1 MNQKVDTMH
10 ATQGRFT
17 KPATAERR
25 PTHLPLPGPQP
36 TSTAPDARLA
46 PFSLSAEENA
56 RFVRIVSQGA
66 LITRHDG
73 VHQWLSGELQQVL
86 PHRILIA
93 AWGDFARRQL
103 GLDVLSSV
111 PGVSTAQA
119 ARCRIDDL
127 VQKAY
132 AQWVGAGRQPVLLN
146 AAEFAVS
153 RVCLCPLHAALRG
166 MRAAVVH
173 GVRDRRSGNESL
185 YIALDTESFGVIPR
199 ADGFKFL
206 VDCLIAQIDVAFRRV
221 AAVPPETPAW
231 QQAPSRGTWREL
243 SRREQEILFW
253 LCRGE
258 SNVDIAAALDI
269 SPHTVKNHLQRIFR
283 KIGVNNRTQAA
294 ARYSEAMHAAASTAS
309 GG

>member
-10 ATQGRFT
+10 AYQGSFT

-25 PTHLPLPGPQP
+25 PTHLLQPGPQP
-36 TSTAPDARLA
+36 TGTAPGARLA

-93 AWGDFARRQL
+93 AWGNFARHQFAL
-103 GLDVLSSV
+103 EVISSV

-127 VQKAY
+127 VQRAH
-132 AQWVGAGRQPVLLN
+132 AQWVGTGRLPVLLN
-146 AAEFAVS
+146 AAEFAVP
-153 RVCLCPLHAALRG
+153 RVCLCPMHAALRG
-166 MRAAVVH
+166 MRAALVH
-173 GVRDRRSGNESL
+173 GVSDRRSGNESL
-185 YIALDTESFGVIPR
+185 YIALDTESLGLISHP
-199 ADGFKFL
+199 DGFKFL
-206 VDCLIAQIDVAFRRV
+206 VDCLVAQIDVALRRV
-221 AAVPPETPAW
+221 ADVPPETPVS

-294 ARYSEAMHAAASTAS
+294 ARYGEALRAA
-309 GG
+309 GEHG

>member
-1 MNQKVDTMH
+1 MNQKVHTMH
-10 ATQGRFT
+10 AHQGSLI
-17 KPATAERR
+17 KPAPAGRS
-25 PTHLPLPGPQP
+25 P
-36 TSTAPDARLA
+36 A
-46 PFSLSAEENA
+46 FSLSAEENA
-56 RFVRIVSQGA
+56 RFVRIVSGGA
-66 LITRHDG
+66 LISRHDG
-73 VHQWLSGELQQVL
+73 VHEWLSGEMQQVL

-93 AWGDFARRQL
+93 AWGDFARHQL
-103 GLDVLSSV
+103 ALDVVSSV

-119 ARCRIDDL
+119 SRCRIDDL
-127 VQKAY
+127 VQKAH

-146 AAEFAVS
+146 AAEFAVP
-153 RVCLCPLHAALRG
+153 RVCLCLMHAALRG

-185 YIALDTESFGVIPR
+185 YIALDTESLGAIPR

-206 VDCLIAQIDVAFRRV
+206 VDCLIAQIDLAFRRV
-221 AAVPPETPAW
+221 AAVASEMPLS

-258 SNVDIAAALDI
+258 SNVDIAVALDI

-294 ARYSEAMHAAASTAS
+294 ARYRDAMHAA
-309 GG
+309 GEHG

>member
-1 MNQKVDTMH
+1 MH
-10 ATQGRFT
+10 AHQGSLT
-17 KPATAERR
+17 KTAAAGRSPA
-25 PTHLPLPGPQP
+25 HLPPL
-36 TSTAPDARLA
+36 
-46 PFSLSAEENA
+46 SLSAEENA
-56 RFVRIVSQGA
+56 RFMRIVYQGA

-73 VHQWLSGELQQVL
+73 VLQWLSGEVQQVL

-93 AWGDFARRQL
+93 AWGDFARHQL
-103 GLDVLSSV
+103 TLDVVSSV
-111 PGVSTAQA
+111 AGVSTAQA

-127 VQKAY
+127 VQTAH
-132 AQWVGAGRQPVLLN
+132 ARWVGAGRQPVLLN
-146 AAEFAVS
+146 AAEFAVP
-153 RVCLCPLHAALRG
+153 RACLCPMHAALRG

-185 YIALDTESFGVIPR
+185 YIALDTESLGVIPR

-221 AAVPPETPAW
+221 AAVPPEMPAG
-231 QQAPSRGTWREL
+231 QQAPSRGTGREL

-258 SNVDIAAALDI
+258 SNVGIAAALDI

-294 ARYSEAMHAAASTAS
+294 ARYSEAMRAA
-309 GG
+309 GEHG

>member
-1 MNQKVDTMH
+1 MH
-10 ATQGRFT
+10 AYQGPFT
-17 KPATAERR
+17 KPASAERR
-25 PTHLPLPGPQP
+25 PTHLPQPGPQP
-36 TSTAPDARLA
+36 TGTAPGARL
-46 PFSLSAEENA
+46 PFLLSAEENA

-66 LITRHDG
+66 LLTRHDG
-73 VHQWLSGELQQVL
+73 VHQWLSGEMQQVL

-93 AWGDFARRQL
+93 AWGDFARQQL
-103 GLDVLSSV
+103 ALEVISPV
-111 PGVSTAQA
+111 PGVNTAQA

-127 VQKAY
+127 VQRAY

-146 AAEFAVS
+146 ATEFAVP
-153 RVCLCPLHAALRG
+153 RVCLCPMHAALRS

-185 YIALDTESFGVIPR
+185 YIALDTESLGAIPR

-206 VDCLIAQIDVAFRRV
+206 VDCLIAQIDVAFRRL
-221 AAVPPETPAW
+221 AAVVPEMPAS
-231 QQAPSRGTWREL
+231 QHGQARGAWREL

-253 LCRGE
+253 LCRGQ

-294 ARYSEAMHAAASTAS
+294 ARYGEAMRESMRAS
-309 GG
+309 GEQR

>member
-1 MNQKVDTMH
+1 MNQKVHTMH
-10 ATQGRFT
+10 AHQGSLI
-17 KPATAERR
+17 KPAPAGRR
-25 PTHLPLPGPQP
+25 PAHLP
-36 TSTAPDARLA
+36 

-56 RFVRIVSQGA
+56 RFVRIVSGGA
-66 LITRHDG
+66 LISRHDG
-73 VHQWLSGELQQVL
+73 VHEWLSGEMQQVL

-93 AWGDFARRQL
+93 AWGDFARHQL
-103 GLDVLSSV
+103 TLDVVSSV

-127 VQKAY
+127 VQKAH

-146 AAEFAVS
+146 AAEFAVP
-153 RVCLCPLHAALRG
+153 RVCLCPMHAALRG

-185 YIALDTESFGVIPR
+185 YIALDTESLGAIPR

-206 VDCLIAQIDVAFRRV
+206 VDCLIAQIDFAFRRV
-221 AAVPPETPAW
+221 AAVPPEMPAS
-231 QQAPSRGTWREL
+231 QQTPSRGTWREL

-294 ARYSEAMHAAASTAS
+294 ARYSEAMRAASEH
-309 GG
+309 G

>member
-1 MNQKVDTMH
+1 MH
-10 ATQGRFT
+10 AYQGPFS

-25 PTHLPLPGPQP
+25 PTHLSEPAPPP
-36 TSTAPDARLA
+36 TGTASGARFA

-66 LITRHDG
+66 LLTRHDG
-73 VHQWLSGELQQVL
+73 VHQWLSGELQEVL

-93 AWGDFARRQL
+93 AWGDFSRHE
-103 GLDVLSSV
+103 LSLEVISSI

-127 VQKAY
+127 VQRAY
-132 AQWVGAGRQPVLLN
+132 AQWVGAGRQPVLLS
-146 AAEFAVS
+146 ATEFAVP
-153 RVCLCPLHAALRG
+153 RVCLCSMHAALRG

-185 YIALDTESFGVIPR
+185 YIALDIESLGAIPR

-206 VDCLIAQIDVAFRRV
+206 VDCLIAQIDVAFRRLAVV
-221 AAVPPETPAW
+221 APEMPAS
-231 QQAPSRGTWREL
+231 QPGQAKGLWREL

-253 LCRGE
+253 LCRGQ
-258 SNVDIAAALDI
+258 SNVDIAAALNI

-294 ARYSEAMHAAASTAS
+294 ARYGEAMRAAGERETR
-309 GG
+309 G